1 MTRSLFL
8 KPSVWL
14 TVLLLLTLWLDK
26 NLQRPDSQQ
35 DSGTQQE
42 IDYIIENLDGI
53 QINHELKVNRFFQL
67 TS

>member
-53 QINHELKVNRFFQL
+53 QINHELKVNRFFF
-67 TS
+67 S